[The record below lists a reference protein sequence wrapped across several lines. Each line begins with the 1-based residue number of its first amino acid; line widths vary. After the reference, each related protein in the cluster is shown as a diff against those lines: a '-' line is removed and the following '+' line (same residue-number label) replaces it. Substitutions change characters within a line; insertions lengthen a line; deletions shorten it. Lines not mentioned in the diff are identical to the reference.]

1 MTEPNR
7 RCLRVE
13 ELNAREAALQKE
25 ILYIRKEREELYK
38 NLRKPSTNSSSEF
51 INNWIADLPHYFWQP
66 AYQLNKLFAA
76 STPCQAA
83 GQAKP
88 DLFDWATKS
97 KIKDFIL
104 NIGSGLGIACLFLQ
118 AIFLLF

>member
-7 RCLRVE
+7 GCLRVE

-25 ILYIRKEREELYK
+25 ILYIRKEREDLYAS
-38 NLRKPSTNSSSEF
+38 LRQSSKQNSSEF